1 MKIDVFKILMTIA
14 LLLWVGA
21 FGVVLTG
28 CQGVTGTLATPYGD
42 IHTDNGKTV
51 VAPKP
56 IVIPD
61 K

>member
-1 MKIDVFKILMTIA
+1 MKFDPFKPVCIFGLFVFAA
-14 LLLWVGA
+14 LFAVA
-21 FGVVLTG
+21 LTG
-28 CQGVTGTLATPYGD
+28 CQGLTGSVSTPWGDVT
-42 IHTDNGKTV
+42 TDNGKTV